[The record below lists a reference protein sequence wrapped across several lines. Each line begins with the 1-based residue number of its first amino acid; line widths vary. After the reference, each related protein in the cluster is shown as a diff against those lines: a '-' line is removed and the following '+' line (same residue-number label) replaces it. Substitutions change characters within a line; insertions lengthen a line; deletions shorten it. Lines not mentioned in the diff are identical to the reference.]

1 MSLGYLAIASSGG
14 GGPTGY
20 LLRLVVHLKALAHAG
35 ARLAP
40 VRPCKLLRLLLGRLG
55 WLLLLLLVLLVL
67 VLALLVLMLLV
78 LVLLRCRHR
87 SKVRAGKALRHL
99 RLVQPHQ
106 LLLAGAHHHRRVAA
120 RPRSRLPRL
129 LLPGAASCRA
139 GRLLHAQH
147 LVAQRVVHLVLV
159 LCLLQQRRDARPQVT
174 VARRVLLMLRA
185 QVDQLWVELGDLGVQ
200 PGDALLQVGRV
211 LQLALPRA
219 LRRLAV
225 GHDALGALGVA
236 VVLAVTVLRVVVS
249 A

>member
-40 VRPCKLLRLLLGRLG
+40 VRPCMLLRLLLERLG
-55 WLLLLLLVLLVL
+55 WLLLLLVLLVL

-120 RPRSRLPRL
+120 RPRGRLPRL

-236 VVLAVTVLRVVVS
+236 VVLAVAVLRVVV
-249 A
+249 AA